1 MCAFASY
8 EDSFFFAQNLEL
20 RSLFIRC
27 TIFSSFHSLCF
38 PSRFHLIFFS
48 SFLHPSPFAF
58 FVTHSPPLLFVS
70 PYHPKLLHLFP
81 SFLSSFLPSPSPLPY
96 PPSLFPL
103 SFNLSSSLV
112 SASASASSP
121 SFSITLH
128 PTHLFLP
135 SSFHSLSHSFA
146 SFPLWGI
153 HKKANM
159 DTPGRKRGIIS
170 SKYFQSTFI
179 SKCTKF
185 SSSTLQGETGL
196 VGMGIDFLFLTFLYS
211 ISFIS
216 FPSSSSSSF
225 PLLPFFLPFISFSS
239 AIPSLPLLTSPR
251 FLYRLFP
258 LPPPPP
264 LRYLYLSFP
273 FLSIPFSFLR
283 LLLSMVRT
291 CKWTK
296 YPDLP
301 IRFLFAPHSASNCS
315 PKHPGT
321 YPN

>member
-1 MCAFASY
+1 MMY
-8 EDSFFFAQNLEL
+8 H
-20 RSLFIRC
+20 
-27 TIFSSFHSLCF
+27 FSSFHSLCF
-38 PSRFHLIFFS
+38 PSRFHPIFFS

-58 FVTHSPPLLFVS
+58 FVTHFPPLLFVS

-96 PPSLFPL
+96 PPSLLPL

-153 HKKANM
+153 HKKQIW
-159 DTPGRKRGIIS
+159 TPQGGKGELYHPNILIQNLFLNTRS
-170 SKYFQSTFI
+170 FHNPP
-179 SKCTKF
+179 
-185 SSSTLQGETGL
+185 LQEKTGFM
-196 VGMGIDFLFLTFLYS
+196 GMGIDFRFLIFLYF
-211 ISFIS
+211 ISFIP

-239 AIPSLPLLTSPR
+239 VIPSLPLLTSPR

-258 LPPPPP
+258 STPPPP
-264 LRYLYLSFP
+264 LRYL
-273 FLSIPFSFLR
+273 
-283 LLLSMVRT
+283 
-291 CKWTK
+291 
-296 YPDLP
+296 
-301 IRFLFAPHSASNCS
+301 
-315 PKHPGT
+315 
-321 YPN
+321 